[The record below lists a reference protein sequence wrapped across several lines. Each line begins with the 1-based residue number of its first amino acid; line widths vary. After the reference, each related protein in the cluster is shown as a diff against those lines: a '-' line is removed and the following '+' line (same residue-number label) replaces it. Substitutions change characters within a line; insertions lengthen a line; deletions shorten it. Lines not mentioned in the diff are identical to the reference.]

1 MAYDVKKI
9 FPIDTTPS
17 VAVGLSIPFNSS
29 AVFKSTYVTKDAIKN
44 NLINFLL
51 TNKGERYLNPNFG
64 GNLRKFLF
72 EQMVD
77 NNIEN
82 IKSDIQ
88 SHISEN
94 FTNITINEFNIF
106 KSNENELTVAFTYS
120 INNTGIQD
128 QINILLN

>member
-1 MAYDVKKI
+1 MAYEVKKI

-17 VAVGLSIPFNSS
+17 VAVGISIPFNSPS
-29 AVFKSTYVTKDAIKN
+29 VFNSTYLTKDAIKN
-44 NLINFLL
+44 NLINYLL

-72 EQMVD
+72 EQITDD
-77 NNIEN
+77 NLDN

-88 SHISEN
+88 SHIGSN
-94 FTNITINEFNIF
+94 FSNITINEFNIL
-106 KSNENELTVAFTYS
+106 KSNENEISIYFTYN

-128 QINILLN
+128 QVNILLN

>member
-1 MAYDVKKI
+1 MAYEVKKI

-17 VAVGLSIPFNSS
+17 VAVGISIPFNSPS
-29 AVFKSTYVTKDAIKN
+29 VFNSTYLTKDAIKN
-44 NLINFLL
+44 NLINYLL

-72 EQMVD
+72 EQITDD
-77 NNIEN
+77 NLDN

-88 SHISEN
+88 SHISSN
-94 FTNITINEFNIF
+94 FSNITINEFNIL
-106 KSNENELTVAFTYS
+106 KNNENEISIYFTYN

-128 QINILLN
+128 QVNILLN